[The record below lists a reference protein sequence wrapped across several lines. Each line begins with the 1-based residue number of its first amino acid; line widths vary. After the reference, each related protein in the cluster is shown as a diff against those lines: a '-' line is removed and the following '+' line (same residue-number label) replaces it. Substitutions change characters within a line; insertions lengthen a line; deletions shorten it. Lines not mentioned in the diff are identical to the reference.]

1 MAEYITPKGM
11 KDYSGAEMLQR
22 QRMLGIIERQYR
34 KWGYQPLSTPAVE
47 QVGTL
52 ERKCGQEIKGQ
63 LFRIDDGQLAL
74 RFDMTVP
81 LARFA
86 ANSSLPK
93 PFKRYAVGPVWR
105 REEPQK
111 GRLREFLQA
120 DADIIGCPTMK
131 AEAELLAMAA
141 ETLEMLGFANCTILL
156 NNRKILSG
164 IAAKYGIKEEVSLIR
179 ALDKLGK
186 LSNDAVAEEIE
197 KVGMQNKD
205 AKILLETLTER
216 KGNDET
222 LAAAAEFSKDG
233 ADELAQILS
242 QLEFYGVKNV
252 AVDLALARGL
262 DYYTGPVFE
271 IKASDEIGSVAGG
284 GRYDNLL
291 AMYGQEDYA
300 TGISLG
306 IERLMA
312 LSVKEGAATPTRV
325 IIVGVK
331 DSEAI
336 SAAAVL
342 ASRVLRA
349 AGIPCETDLQG
360 RQMRKQLEYA
370 NALRVPYALIIGEEE
385 VKSGSFTLKD
395 LESGKQEKKPLEEI
409 AQFLRI
415 APQDAV

>member
-11 KDYSGAEMLQR
+11 KDYSGAEMMAR

-34 KWGYQPLSTPAVE
+34 KWGYQMLSTPAVE
-47 QVGTL
+47 MVETL
-52 ERKCGQEIKGQ
+52 ERKCGSEIKGQ
-63 LFRIDDGQLAL
+63 LFRIDDNQLAL

-93 PFKRYAVGPVWR
+93 PYKRYVVGPVWR

-141 ETLEMLGFANCTILL
+141 ETLEMLGFSNCTILL

-186 LSNDAVAEEIE
+186 LSNDAVAEEIG
-197 KVGMQNKD
+197 KVGMRNKD
-205 AKILLETLTER
+205 AEKLLEMLTAK
-216 KGNDET
+216 KGNAET
-222 LAAAAEFSKDG
+222 LAAAAEFSKEG
-233 ADELAQILS
+233 ADELARILA
-242 QLEFYGVKNV
+242 QLELYDVKNV
-252 AVDLALARGL
+252 LVDLSLARGL

-271 IKASDEIGSVAGG
+271 IKASEEIGSVAGG

-291 AMYGQEDYA
+291 EMYGQADYA

-312 LSVKEGAATPTRV
+312 ISAKEGAATPTKV

-331 DSEAI
+331 DTPTI
-336 SAAAVL
+336 GAAAAL

-349 AGIPCETDLQG
+349 AGVPCETDLQG
-360 RQMRKQLEYA
+360 RQMRKQLDYA
-370 NALRVPYALIIGEEE
+370 NALGVPYALIIGEEE
-385 VKSGSFTLKD
+385 VKSGMYTLKD
-395 LESGKQEKKPLEEI
+395 LQTGKQEKKTLEEI
-409 AQFLRI
+409 AQSLRL
-415 APQDAV
+415 AAQGME